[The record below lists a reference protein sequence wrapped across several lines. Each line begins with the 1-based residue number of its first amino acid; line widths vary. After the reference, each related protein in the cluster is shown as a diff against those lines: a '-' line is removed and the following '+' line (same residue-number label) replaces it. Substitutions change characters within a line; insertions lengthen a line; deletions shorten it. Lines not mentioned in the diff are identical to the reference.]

1 MKGWSIEQQREISLS
16 ATFRRGQQ
24 LPEGVGHVSAR
35 VGGPGGVE
43 LSDRRSDPFGCGVPL
58 ARGDRLAGVADLAQ
72 TRGLNQGIAVQQL
85 RVSVGFG
92 SRSVEFTVVILSE
105 QVGSYPKINWT
116 EWKDRNR
123 KQMKSQGDV
132 WSMATLSGATIW
144 DCLDN
149 NKIDRLHLVQWK
161 PDDDTMYQVSLPRR

>member
-1 MKGWSIEQQREISLS
+1 M
-16 ATFRRGQQ
+16 
-24 LPEGVGHVSAR
+24 
-35 VGGPGGVE
+35 E
-43 LSDRRSDPFGCGVPL
+43 LSDRRPDPLGRGVPL
-58 ARGDRLAGVADLAQ
+58 ARGNGLARLADLAQ
-72 TRGLNQGIAVQQL
+72 TGGLNQGIAIQQL
-85 RVSVGFG
+85 RVAAGFD

-132 WSMATLSGATIW
+132 WSMATLSGTTIW

-149 NKIDRLHLVQWK
+149 NNIDRLHLVQWK
-161 PDDDTMYQVSLPRR
+161 PADDTMYQVSLPSR